1 MISVWKFLQKLN
13 TPTRPTLEAKTT
25 LNTGSTAGATTRTVT
40 DTRIHN
46 ANQDWRYVIGAVLLG
61 GVAVYWIQ
69 GNRAAAERQAA
80 ADRAAAERRAAEERA
95 AAERQAAAAERQA
108 AEERATAERQAAA
121 AERQAAEERAT
132 TERQTTVAE
141 YRRLSERIDAMFT
154 AHMDILRMV
163 VQDRGQE
170 PVLETDE

>member
-1 MISVWKFLQKLN
+1 MNFVWKFLQKLN

-40 DTRIHN
+40 HTRIHN

-80 ADRAAAERRAAEERA
+80 ADRVAAERRAAEERAAAERRAAEERA

-108 AEERATAERQAAA
+108 TEERAA
-121 AERQAAEERAT
+121 AERQTA
-132 TERQTTVAE
+132 VAE
-141 YRRLSERIDAMFT
+141 HRRLSERIDAMFT
-154 AHMDILRMV
+154 AHMDILRMI
-163 VQDRGQE
+163 VQDRGRQE
-170 PVLETDE
+170 QVLGADE